1 MTRANCIVTMLPWLC
16 LSLVSACH
24 GDRIVGVSRVRL
36 SPVDRYRAVMSNAAR
51 IASGLPACL
60 ATATAPPIDGPAQ
73 RLRVVPG
80 TIRVPGGGAT
90 LLDTHRLG
98 SNAIAETWVAGD
110 SSWVIVLLKSERWAT
125 NVDYDGDDS
134 YRPLGGTTECAARF
148 AGQPFWYIV
157 KRFVRA
163 APPDTEYVAR
173 LYFQLPSLKGELVEA
188 MGLGHGAVAQAKLF
202 AVLDG
207 LLLDS
212 P

>member
-1 MTRANCIVTMLPWLC
+1 
-16 LSLVSACH
+16 
-24 GDRIVGVSRVRL
+24 
-36 SPVDRYRAVMSNAAR
+36 
-51 IASGLPACL
+51 
-60 ATATAPPIDGPAQ
+60 
-73 RLRVVPG
+73 
-80 TIRVPGGGAT
+80 
-90 LLDTHRLG
+90 
-98 SNAIAETWVAGD
+98 
-110 SSWVIVLLKSERWAT
+110 VIILLKSEHWAT

-207 LLLDS
+207 LRLDA

>member
-24 GDRIVGVSRVRL
+24 GDRIAGVSRVRL
-36 SPVDRYRAVMSNAAR
+36 SPVDKYRAVMSNAAR

-90 LLDTHRLG
+90 LVNTHRVG
-98 SNAIAETWVAGD
+98 SNASLETWVAGD
-110 SSWVIVLLKSERWAT
+110 SSWMLMLLMNERGAT
-125 NVDYDGDDS
+125 NIDYDGDDG

-163 APPDTEYVAR
+163 DPADTEYVAR
-173 LYFQLPSLKGELVEA
+173 LYIQLPSLKAEVVEA
-188 MGLGHGAVAQAKLF
+188 MGFGHGAVAQAKLF

-207 LLLDS
+207 LRLDA

>member
-1 MTRANCIVTMLPWLC
+1 MTRAHSVVSTLPWLC

-24 GDRIVGVSRVRL
+24 GDRIGGVSRVRL
-36 SPVDRYRAVMSNAAR
+36 SPVDKYRAVMSNAAR

-80 TIRVPGGGAT
+80 TIRVPGSGAT
-90 LLDTHRLG
+90 LVNTHRVG
-98 SNAIAETWVAGD
+98 SNASLETWVAGD
-110 SSWVIVLLKSERWAT
+110 SSWMLMLLMNQRGAT
-125 NVDYDGDDS
+125 NVDYDGDDG

-163 APPDTEYVAR
+163 APADTMYVAR
-173 LYFQLPSLKGELVEA
+173 LYIQLPSSKGEVVEA

-207 LLLDS
+207 LRLDAQ
-212 P
+212 

>member
-1 MTRANCIVTMLPWLC
+1 MTRTNCIVTMLPLLC
-16 LSLVSACH
+16 LSLACH
-24 GDRIVGVSRVRL
+24 GDRLVGVSRVRL

-90 LLDTHRLG
+90 LVNTHRVG
-98 SNAIAETWVAGD
+98 SNASLETWVAGD
-110 SSWVIVLLKSERWAT
+110 SSWMLMLLMNERGAT
-125 NVDYDGDDS
+125 NVDYDGDDG
-134 YRPLGGTTECAARF
+134 YRPLRGTTECAARF

-207 LLLDS
+207 LRLDA

>member
-1 MTRANCIVTMLPWLC
+1 MTRAHSVVSMLPWLC

-24 GDRIVGVSRVRL
+24 GDRIGGVSRVRL
-36 SPVDRYRAVMSNAAR
+36 SPVDKYRAVMSNAAR

-80 TIRVPGGGAT
+80 TIRVPGSGAT
-90 LLDTHRLG
+90 LVNTHRVG
-98 SNAIAETWVAGD
+98 SNASLETWVAGD
-110 SSWVIVLLKSERWAT
+110 SSWMLMLLMNQRGAT
-125 NVDYDGDDS
+125 NVDYDGDDG

-163 APPDTEYVAR
+163 APADTMYVAR
-173 LYFQLPSLKGELVEA
+173 LYIQLPSSKGEVVEA

-207 LLLDS
+207 LRLDAQ
-212 P
+212 